1 MPQPTRA
8 EIEQGAKSG
17 RAFEHSDL
25 RDVQLAGAM
34 LVGIK
39 LARADLDGANLGNAD
54 LSGADLAGA
63 TLREAYLAG
72 AKLADAGLVKADL
85 DGANLSGADLSGA
98 DLTRAN
104 LSGANLEAANL
115 QGARLRYAQLDAAV
129 LGRANL
135 TGAILCHAD
144 LEEADLGGVNARGA
158 NLERVN
164 LRGANLEQARL
175 DRANLQRAFGSG
187 ARLVGAVLKEAKL
200 QEADLAGARLREC
213 DLTGADLRRT
223 VLTDADLHGTVLT
236 GAKVHGL
243 EVSGLPPSVVV
254 EWADGSAKGDG
265 SRLLDARQ
273 VRQLVGDEPVTSTP
287 TQRFFGEGDVIRNA
301 ELQFAAAA
309 AVHIESELV
318 GCTIQLSPDA
328 ELVLGE
334 RGIMRDCTIVGGRL
348 TIHGRFFEGKRPGI
362 REPRCVVVSKT
373 GVLATRIQQPEQPTQ
388 FAFERGCRMRLD
400 IAGADPNGHHQGKK
414 TIMADTTEK
423 KTFVE
428 EGTEFVGTLRATCP
442 VVVRGSLEGDLEAP
456 AVSVTNTGR
465 VTGNVKAKRVQSEG
479 VLAGSIDADEISL
492 AGVVKSNTVIRA
504 RSLEVKLGAERGKL
518 EVTFGECVVEVGDMP
533 SADERKDASEQEAA
547 SASSSDT
554 TAQAKSDDEP
564 AKRSRKRKSDGAEGD
579 ATDESSEN
587 AVIGPN
593 GADPHPFP

>member
-1 MPQPTRA
+1 MSQPTRA
-8 EIEQGAKSG
+8 EIEQGVKSG

-54 LSGADLAGA
+54 LSGADLSGA
-63 TLREAYLAG
+63 TMREAFLAG
-72 AKLADAGLVKADL
+72 AKLADANLGKADL

-144 LEEADLGGVNARGA
+144 LEEADLGGANARGA

-164 LRGANLEQARL
+164 LKGANLEQARL
-175 DRANLQRAFGSG
+175 DRANLQRASCQG
-187 ARLVGAVLKEAKL
+187 ARMVGAVLKEAKL
-200 QEADLAGARLREC
+200 LEAELAGARMREC
-213 DLTGADLRRT
+213 DLTGADLRRA
-223 VLTDADLHGTVLT
+223 VFGDAELHGAVLT

-243 EVSGLPPSVVV
+243 EVAGLPPSVLV
-254 EWADGSAKGDG
+254 EWADGSIKGDG
-265 SRLLDARQ
+265 TRLLDARQ
-273 VRQLVGDEPVTSTP
+273 VRQLVGAEPVVAAVP
-287 TQRFFGEGDVIRNA
+287 TQRFFGEGDVMRNA
-301 ELQFAAAA
+301 ELEFAAAA
-309 AVHIESELV
+309 SVHVESELV
-318 GCTIQLSPDA
+318 GCTITLSPDA

-348 TIHGRFFEGKRPGI
+348 TIHGRFFEGKRTGL
-362 REPRCVVVSKT
+362 REPRSILVSRT
-373 GVLATRIQQPEQPTQ
+373 GVLATKIQQPAQPTQ

-400 IAGADPNGHHQGKK
+400 IAGADPQDFQHGKK
-414 TIMADTTEK
+414 TIMADTNEK

-456 AVSVTNTGR
+456 AVSVTNTGK

-492 AGVVKSNTVIRA
+492 AGTVKSNTVIRA

-533 SADERKDASEQEAA
+533 SADERKDASGHDGAGA
-547 SASSSDT
+547 STS
-554 TAQAKSDDEP
+554 EP
-564 AKRSRKRKSDGAEGD
+564 AVQARSDEEPTKRSRKRGKSDGD
-579 ATDESSEN
+579 ADSSDDAIETI
-587 AVIGPN
+587 VGPN